1 MVFLCIVFAKSVH
14 RSNPHFPISIYQ
26 YTIHLIINQ
35 CTGGTAMYIIR
46 PFLLTRIILEQP
58 VSLRREPDI
67 SIGILIYVHDP
78 GTKISYSGKVILFPV
93 IQVYSRHGS
102 YPNTCFTVLKDS
114 IRTASIKGSGISRFS
129 CINPKYPCLCI
140 QHINSPRIS
149 TNP

>member
-1 MVFLCIVFAKSVH
+1 MH
-14 RSNPHFPISIYQ
+14 
-26 YTIHLIINQ
+26 
-35 CTGGTAMYIIR
+35 GGTAMYIIR
-46 PFLLTRIILEQP
+46 PFLLIRIILEQP
-58 VSLRREPDI
+58 VSLRRKPDI

-129 CINPKYPCLCI
+129 CINPNTPVFVFNTLTPPYKY
-140 QHINSPRIS
+140 QSINHHHPYKVHVRYDKKDYFRAHRVD
-149 TNP
+149 NE